1 MLTGILQCILKSG
14 KSLRRTKAEDR
25 MRETVQRRLQAHRMG
40 AAVPAHEGSNHT
52 LSQSRDT
59 GSEILLAL
67 LILHT

>member
-1 MLTGILQCILKSG
+1 MLTGILHGILKSG

-25 MRETVQRRLQAHRMG
+25 IREIVQRRLQAHQMG

-52 LSQSRDT
+52 LSQSGDT
-59 GSEILLAL
+59 GPEIVLVL